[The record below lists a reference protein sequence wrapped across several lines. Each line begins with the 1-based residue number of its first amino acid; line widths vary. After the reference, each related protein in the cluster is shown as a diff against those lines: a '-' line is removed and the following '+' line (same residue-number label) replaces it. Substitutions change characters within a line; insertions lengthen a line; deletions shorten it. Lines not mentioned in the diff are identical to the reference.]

1 METTQGIGIFPSVP
15 EGTKIINPKYGEPS
29 KEDYDA
35 STVEKGKTR
44 IIFELDGAKWDYPVV
59 FEVENGRL
67 FLTSERPKKEGY
79 EFVGWDEDWKA
90 SNGGVVVYKAKWLR
104 KEISD
109 NNGISNTDNTNSN
122 QNTSGNT
129 ENNSGTNTG
138 RYKPHENTNSG
149 NNGNAGNTSNNGTI
163 SNQYIYNGRVLT
175 GNPNN
180 NSVNIYNSGNTPNV
194 PISNTEKPGIG
205 IRINRNKRK

>member
-67 FLTSERPKKEGY
+67 FLTSARPKKEGY

-90 SNGGVVVYKAKWLR
+90 NNGGVVVYKAKWLR
-104 KEISD
+104 KETSD
-109 NNGISNTDNTNSN
+109 NNGSSNTDNTKI
-122 QNTSGNT
+122 QAEIQKIILEQIQEDTSHMKILIQ
-129 ENNSGTNTG
+129 EIMEMQEI
-138 RYKPHENTNSG
+138 PL
-149 NNGNAGNTSNNGTI
+149 I
-163 SNQYIYNGRVLT
+163 MVQ
-175 GNPNN
+175 
-180 NSVNIYNSGNTPNV
+180 
-194 PISNTEKPGIG
+194 
-205 IRINRNKRK
+205 

>member
-67 FLTSERPKKEGY
+67 FLTSARPKKEGY
-79 EFVGWDEDWKA
+79 EFVGWDEDWK
-90 SNGGVVVYKAKWLR
+90 K
-104 KEISD
+104 
-109 NNGISNTDNTNSN
+109 
-122 QNTSGNT
+122 
-129 ENNSGTNTG
+129 
-138 RYKPHENTNSG
+138 
-149 NNGNAGNTSNNGTI
+149 
-163 SNQYIYNGRVLT
+163 
-175 GNPNN
+175 
-180 NSVNIYNSGNTPNV
+180 
-194 PISNTEKPGIG
+194 
-205 IRINRNKRK
+205 RN